1 VTLRESAP
9 GRTRAMRN
17 NHATRRTA
25 STFGI
30 LVGVAGIEH
39 GFFEVLQGNLR
50 PDGLLIATIG
60 PGQRFWE
67 HGTETALT
75 IVPSFLLSGIL
86 AMITG
91 VLMILWSA
99 GHVHKRYGAGVLF
112 LLGVIS
118 FLVGGGFAPIF
129 LTVLAGAVATGINR
143 PLRLW
148 RRILPAPVRGPLA
161 WLWAGSLVALATVYA
176 VAVEIAVF
184 GYPLR
189 WIFDAETTLAIQYAC
204 AWVMIGLMLLSVLTA
219 IAFDVERQDETGPT

>member
-1 VTLRESAP
+1 M
-9 GRTRAMRN
+9 GDN
-17 NHATRRTA
+17 QATRRTA

-39 GFFEVLQGNLR
+39 GLFEVLQGNLR
-50 PDGLLIATIG
+50 PGGFLIAAIG

-75 IVPSFLLSGIL
+75 IVPSFLVSGVL
-86 AMITG
+86 AMIMG

-99 GHVHKRYGAGVLF
+99 RFVDKRYGAVVLF

-129 LTVLAGAVATGINR
+129 LTVLAGATATGINR

-148 RRILPAPVRGPLA
+148 RRILPAHVRGPLA
-161 WLWAGSLVALATVYA
+161 WLWTGSLVALISVYA
-176 VAVEIAVF
+176 AAVEIAVL
-184 GYPLR
+184 GYPVR

-204 AWVMIGLMLLSVLTA
+204 AYLMVGLMVLSVLTA
-219 IAFDVERQDETGPT
+219 IAFDVERRGEAEQT